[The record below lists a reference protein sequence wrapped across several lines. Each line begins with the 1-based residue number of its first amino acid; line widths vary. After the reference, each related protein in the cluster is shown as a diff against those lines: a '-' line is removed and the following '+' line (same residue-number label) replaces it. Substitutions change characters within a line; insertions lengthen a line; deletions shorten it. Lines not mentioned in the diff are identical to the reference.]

1 MPTSSVLIVD
11 DSAALAGDLREV
23 LESEGFACSLA
34 LDASEA
40 LRQLRCEASPPDLIL
55 ADLRV
60 PGMPVAEL
68 LRIVRTVPEWSR
80 IAFVL
85 MTDGTEGDVPGGVL
99 VDGALRKP
107 FGVER
112 LLQALRAAVEHRN
125 LERAEAQR

>member
-1 MPTSSVLIVD
+1 MSSVLIVD
-11 DSAALAGDLREV
+11 DSAALAEDLREV

-68 LRIVRTVPEWSR
+68 LQIVRTAPEWSR

-112 LLQALRAAVEHRN
+112 LLQALRAAVEHRD
-125 LERAEAQR
+125 LEPAKSQR

>member
-1 MPTSSVLIVD
+1 MPMSSVLILD
-11 DSAALAGDLREV
+11 DSAALAEDIREV

-34 LDASEA
+34 LDANEA
-40 LRQLRCEASPPDLIL
+40 LRQLRCEPSPPDLIL

-60 PGMPVAEL
+60 PGMPVEQL
-68 LRIVRTVPEWSR
+68 LQIVRTIPEWSR

-85 MTDGTEGDVPGGVL
+85 MTDGTESDVPGSVL

-112 LLQALRAAVEHRN
+112 LLQALRSAVEHRN
-125 LERAEAQR
+125 LERATSQG